1 VPPRTRPRARKKC
14 QASDQWPS
22 DQGPVSKESSPQT
35 SRHPALELATDH
47 WPLTTVFT
55 MRRKTIIVFA
65 ITLMVTVMVS
75 AFSYLY
81 ISQLLRQRITNAYEN
96 ATLLTQQLAYVAE
109 NDVPDFSSTRLD
121 TNDPAAVRRALM
133 GYLPTD
139 VNLNNMLQSD
149 VGNWPFIYDVAIVG
163 TDGRAMLHTNASMAG
178 KSVAQRPD
186 FQQVVRARFREQLR
200 LVYSPA
206 VYNVSFPLMLN
217 GQVFNGEPFGT
228 IRIGV
233 STSFLKSEITPRLLH
248 ALYLSIVSIFAS
260 LVLAAAISNLALG
273 PLKEL
278 SRNLDSASAGNEE
291 SLSGDESRHDEYG
304 LVTLKIANLGRQIR
318 DTKEIF
324 SALKD
329 NVDQLMAKL
338 QDGLVLFTRDSRIV
352 LVSAPVERFLGR
364 PRKEL
369 LGHTVKEVFSRESL
383 LGAVVLDAFER
394 RRPLLQSELEA
405 AGGRRVQVSLDFVQE
420 KSTQI
425 GALLIMRDSESVRR
439 IGDEIELSRRMS
451 ASGRLTRGVAHEVKN
466 PINAIVLHLQ
476 LLQNKLAQTEPDT
489 LRHMD
494 IIDSEIRRLDRV
506 VQTLVDFTRPRE
518 LHLEEVDLRRLLE
531 EVAGLASPDA
541 EHHGVTIERPLAEEP
556 LPIKADIDLMKQA
569 LLNVV
574 LNGVQA
580 MPQGGLLTISARR
593 EDDVVIAEVWD
604 RGPGIPREV
613 QDKIFELYF
622 TTKKDGSGIGLAQTY
637 QILQW
642 HYGSVEFESTE
653 GEGTTFRF
661 RLPFAPSAVDSREFA
676 VKSGSTL
683 SKQAG

>member
-1 VPPRTRPRARKKC
+1 
-14 QASDQWPS
+14 
-22 DQGPVSKESSPQT
+22 
-35 SRHPALELATDH
+35 
-47 WPLTTVFT
+47 

-65 ITLMVTVMVS
+65 ITLMVTVMVA

-133 GYLPTD
+133 EYLPTD

-163 TDGRAMLHTNASMAG
+163 TDGRAMLHTNASMVG
-178 KSVAQRPD
+178 KPVAQRPN
-186 FQQVVRARFREQLR
+186 FQQVVKARFREQLR

-217 GQVFNGEPFGT
+217 GQLFNGEPFGT

-233 STSFLKSEITPRLLH
+233 STSFLKSEITPRLMH

-278 SRNLDSASAGNEE
+278 SRNLDSASAGDED
-291 SLSGDESRHDEYG
+291 SLSADESRHDEYG

-338 QDGLVLFTRDSRIV
+338 QDGLVLFARDSRIV

-369 LGHTVKEVFSRESL
+369 LGHTVKEAFSRDSL

-394 RRPLLQSELEA
+394 RRPLVQSELEA

-420 KSTQI
+420 KNTQI

-531 EVAGLASPDA
+531 DVAGLASPDA
-541 EHHGVTIERPLAEEP
+541 EQHGVTIERPLPEEP
-556 LPIKADIDLMKQA
+556 LPIKADVDLMKQA

-613 QDKIFELYF
+613 HDKIFDPPLWTAASSPSSRALRCRSRRVKSSQTQENTGNFSCAFHALSASQRRKINNTCHIRALGNWY
-622 TTKKDGSGIGLAQTY
+622 DSGLDS
-637 QILQW
+637 L
-642 HYGSVEFESTE
+642 HL
-653 GEGTTFRF
+653 
-661 RLPFAPSAVDSREFA
+661 RLPRCISFFGRRSPLEAGCRARDPSCSIV
-676 VKSGSTL
+676 
-683 SKQAG
+683 